1 MQDRR
6 FRVGVVYSIGRGT
19 VIGRGNVRGR
29 RQRILPVWAIA
40 LIVTMILADPVRI
53 RAQTDRSQAM
63 ADFLDRLGLVDLQ
76 ILHLERLLQEEPVD
90 AQQQLDWA
98 RRLGDLY
105 AGQMIDHAEDQQR
118 SAQILEKIQAL
129 TQRFPAADTPT
140 LQVMLLQADYNLA
153 ESLAVRWIGDSVQ
166 TQARDQALEILL
178 RIAPELHRLQQDL
191 NARVDARIDAMNE
204 LPEGPER
211 DTIQR
216 QVYRDQAVAGRAT
229 YFAGWA
235 NYYHGLIQGQAGQA
249 SIQLARDVFR
259 QLLDIRADEYRSLDA
274 QWLGLESAWRCRALI
289 GLGLCE
295 AAIGELEHSR
305 ACFALLQHA
314 SVPPE
319 MQDQAAYWY
328 LQGLLNA
335 ERYDVALEY
344 AQERVAN
351 FAPPPTQGKI
361 SICVSLV
368 EAAQGEREPATQEDR
383 RQLGIVGLKGLARL
397 GQQRTIEQLE
407 ERFQIPS
414 DFGGGFLL
422 TWSAA
427 RKSLAAAEKSGR
439 PEDYRAAIERLE
451 AALQYPD
458 AVRHPEQASRCRYE
472 LAWCW
477 FQLQDYQRAA
487 QLAQL
492 AWTGL
497 KPSDSQAA
505 AQAAWLTFASHHK
518 ASEAQPQRVA
528 QAIDVLQ
535 GLQRD
540 FPNHAYARRA
550 ESLLDRLQRRSES
563 LEDTIGRL
571 QQIPSGDPKYL
582 AALYDLCLL
591 QHQLWND
598 SPAVEKN
605 RQARQVVLA
614 ARRYLDEA
622 GREAD
627 EHQTVKCCLLA
638 ADVALRDSAD
648 QGQVAG
654 EFLGHAARLVDRLP
668 NSSPMVIQ
676 YHYRRMQLAAVGQQE
691 DDRLRYAQWLVQH
704 AAGTDYELPALV
716 IVARA
721 ADQAVQQSAL
731 DQRVA
736 AQQQAQQVYQRLS
749 ERLGTSLEILQTNP
763 NARVSLSRQADYA
776 MQLGQFQHAVDQLEQ
791 LLIAFPTDRNY
802 LRRAA
807 MAQWEQGDYAGSLER
822 WRALL
827 AGTSSGTEPWYEAK
841 YYQILCLLETDPEM
855 ARKVFEQ
862 FRLLDPELGSPPW
875 RGKFQILLRNFLK

>member
-1 MQDRR
+1 
-6 FRVGVVYSIGRGT
+6 
-19 VIGRGNVRGR
+19 VIGRRRAGGWGRG
-29 RQRILPVWAIA
+29 ILPTWELA
-40 LIVTMILADPVRI
+40 LVATLLLANSGRTW
-53 RAQTDRSQAM
+53 AQTDRPQTM

-76 ILHLERLLQEEPVD
+76 ILHLERLLQEEQVD
-90 AQQQLDWA
+90 AQQQLNWA

-105 AGQMIDHAEDQQR
+105 AGQLIDHAEDQQR

-129 TQRFPAADTPT
+129 TQRFPTADTPA

-153 ESLAVRWIGDSVQ
+153 ESLVVRWISDPVQ
-166 TQARDQALEILL
+166 AQARDQALEILQ

-204 LPEGPER
+204 LSESPDR
-211 DTIQR
+211 DTLER
-216 QVYRDQAVAGRAT
+216 QVYREQAVAGRAT

-235 NYYHGLIQGQAGQA
+235 NYYHGLIQGQEGRA

-259 QLLDIRADEYRSLDA
+259 RLLDIRADEYASLDA
-274 QWLGLESAWRCRALI
+274 QWLGLESVWRCRALI

-295 AAIGELEHSR
+295 AAIGELERSR

-319 MQDQAAYWY
+319 IQDQAAYWY

-335 ERYDVALEY
+335 ARYDVALAY

-368 EAAQGEREPATQEDR
+368 EAAQGGREQAAQEDR
-383 RQLGIVGLKGLARL
+383 RQLGIVGLEGLARL
-397 GQQRTIEQLE
+397 GQQQTIERLM
-407 ERFQIPS
+407 ERFQIPP
-414 DFGGGFLL
+414 DFDSGFLL

-427 RKSLAAAEKSGR
+427 RTSLAVAEKSGR
-439 PEDYRAAIERLE
+439 PEDYRTAIERLE
-451 AALQYPD
+451 AALQSPD
-458 AVRHPEQASRCRYE
+458 AVRHSEQASRCRYE

-477 FQLQDYQRAA
+477 FQLEDYQRAA

-497 KPSDSQAA
+497 KPRDPQAA
-505 AQAAWLTFASHHK
+505 AQAAWLTFASYHK
-518 ASEAQPQRVA
+518 ASEDQPQLVA

-535 GLQRD
+535 VLKRD
-540 FPNHAYARRA
+540 FPNHADVRRA
-550 ESLLDRLQRRSES
+550 ESLLDRLQRRTESE
-563 LEDTIGRL
+563 EDTIGRL
-571 QQIPSGDPKYL
+571 QQISPDDPKYL
-582 AALYDLCLL
+582 ASQYELCLL
-591 QHQLWND
+591 QHQVWHD
-598 SPAVEKN
+598 SSADQQSQ
-605 RQARQVVLA
+605 QAKQVILA
-614 ARRYLDEA
+614 ARRYLDAA
-622 GREAD
+622 GGEAD
-627 EHQTVKCCLLA
+627 ELRAAKCCLLA
-638 ADVALRDSAD
+638 ADAAMRDSVD
-648 QGQVAG
+648 QGQVAA
-654 EFLGHAARLVDRLP
+654 EFLDHAARLVDRLP
-668 NSSPMVIQ
+668 ENSPITIE
-676 YHYRRMQLAAVGQQE
+676 YHYRRMQLAALRQQD

-721 ADQAVQQSAL
+721 ADQMVQQSAP
-731 DQRVA
+731 DQHEA
-736 AQQQAQQVYQRLS
+736 AQQQAQQIYQRLS
-749 ERLGTSLEILQTNP
+749 ERLGTSLAILQTSP

-776 MQLGQFQHAVDQLEQ
+776 MQLGQFQQAADQLEQ
-791 LLIAFPTDRNY
+791 LIDAFPTDRNY

-807 MAQWEQGDYAGSLER
+807 IAQWEQGDYAGSLER

-855 ARKVFEQ
+855 ARKVAEQ

-875 RGKFQILLRNFLK
+875 RGKFQDLLRNFLK